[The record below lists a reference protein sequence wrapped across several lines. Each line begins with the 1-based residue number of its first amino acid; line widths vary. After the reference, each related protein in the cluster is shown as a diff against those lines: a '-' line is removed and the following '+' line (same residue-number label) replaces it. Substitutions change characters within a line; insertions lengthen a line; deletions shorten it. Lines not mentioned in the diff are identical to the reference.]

1 MQNLKIDGV
10 RLWASLMEMAKIGA
24 TPKGGVCRIA
34 LTDVDKA
41 GRDLFVA
48 WCKAAGC
55 SVSVDA
61 VGNIFARRAGQDDSL
76 PPIVTGSHLDS
87 QPTGGKFD
95 GVYGVLAGL
104 EVMRSLNDAGIVTR
118 APLEVVC
125 WTNEEGSRFAPAMV
139 GSGAF
144 AGVFKLADVI
154 DKTDVDGKKF
164 GEELKRIGYAG
175 ETQPGGRKLGAYFEA
190 HIEQGPILEAEGKVI
205 GAVTGAQGQ
214 RWYEVTVLGQDAHAG
229 PTPMARRKDAL
240 VGASLMVAEVNRI
253 GHAFQPGACATV
265 GMVQVSPNSRNVIP
279 GKVWFTVDT
288 RHPDDARLAGM
299 KAEMTAAFERIA
311 REKGLTVEIEEI
323 WYVAPQPFDPAC
335 VSAVREGAKRQ
346 GMPVM
351 DIVSGAG
358 HDAVYVAQ
366 TAPVGMIF
374 VPCAGGLSHNELE
387 DAKASDLAAGCEVL
401 LHAMLDR
408 AGTN

>member
-1 MQNLKIDGV
+1 MQNLRINGE

-41 GRDLFVA
+41 GRDLFVR
-48 WCKAAGC
+48 WCKEAGC
-55 SVSVDA
+55 SVTVDA

-76 PPIVTGSHLDS
+76 PAIATGSHLDS

-104 EVMRSLNDAGIVTR
+104 EVIRSLNDAGVTTK
-118 APLEVVC
+118 APVEVVC

-144 AGVFKLADVI
+144 AGVFKLEDVVN
-154 DKTDVDGKKF
+154 KTDIDGKSF
-164 GEELKRIGYAG
+164 GAELQRIGYAG
-175 ETQPGGRKLGAYFEA
+175 EAAPGGRKLGAYFEA

-214 RWYEVTVLGQDAHAG
+214 RWYEVAVLGQDAHAG

-240 VGASLMVAEVNRI
+240 VGASLMVAEVNRL
-253 GHAFQPGACATV
+253 GHAYQPGACATV
-265 GMVQVSPNSRNVIP
+265 GMLQVSPNSRNVIP

-299 KAEMTAAFERIA
+299 KAEMTTAFERIA
-311 REKGLTVEIEEI
+311 TEKSLTVDIQEI
-323 WYVAPQPFDPAC
+323 WYVTPQPFDAAC
-335 VSAVREGAKRQ
+335 INAVREGAKRR
-346 GMPVM
+346 GLPVM
-351 DIVSGAG
+351 DIISGAG

-387 DAKASDLAAGCEVL
+387 DAKASDLAAGCDVL

-408 AGTN
+408 AGA